1 MYHSLYKTPRGSQ
14 CTYTKL
20 KGGLPKG
27 GQTSGPGMGVQKAS
41 RTQTPPYME
50 LGSFQSWPVLVPR
63 GIRLYTYEQIP
74 AFLRENPY
82 LTDGYRAYLTSR
94 LCIKSLF
101 ILSNETVN
109 MWSHLLGFLLF
120 FLLGAY
126 NMAAVLP
133 AIGAS
138 REDFVIYCICIFCFQ

>member
-1 MYHSLYKTPRGSQ
+1 MEDSTSCLIFELVT
-14 CTYTKL
+14 TL
-20 KGGLPKG
+20 LPV
-27 GQTSGPGMGVQKAS
+27 P
-41 RTQTPPYME
+41 
-50 LGSFQSWPVLVPR
+50 WP
-63 GIRLYTYEQIP
+63 
-74 AFLRENPY
+74 
-82 LTDGYRAYLTSR
+82 
-94 LCIKSLF
+94 SLF

-138 REDFVIYCICIFCFQ
+138 REDFVIYCICIFCFQVNQSQPASPLC